1 MPNRALIRELTI
13 VDTENKDYNSE
24 CDCVKKKKNC
34 ECDDHNYYKVIT
46 RRKKEKEK

>member
-24 CDCVKKKKNC
+24 CDCVKKKKTVN
-34 ECDDHNYYKVIT
+34 VMIIIII
-46 RRKKEKEK
+46 R